1 VRSAAALPSKEIIME
16 RRDLLK
22 ATALGAAAAATAP
35 ALAAAQTTI
44 TPSEPAPG
52 HWPPPD
58 TIQGGDM
65 KFRILGTTGQRVSI
79 VGMGGFHLA
88 KPEPNGPTTED
99 AIRIVRTGLDAGI
112 NFCDNCWDYN
122 GGESEIRLGKA
133 LRDGYR
139 QKAFLMTKI
148 DGRTAEAAMG
158 QLETSLKRL
167 QTDHLDLLQFHEIIR
182 WDDPDRVFAQ
192 GGALEAVLKARDQG
206 KLKYIGFTGHKSPK
220 IHRKMFQVAAQHG
233 FHFDTVQ
240 MPVNVMDPHFDS
252 FQQMIFPIA
261 QAQKT
266 AVLAMKT
273 FGDTFIVDTH
283 IAPPIT
289 MLHYGMS
296 QPVAVVI
303 TGCDKMP
310 ILQQALEAVRTYQ
323 PMSVADQVALLA
335 KTASIG
341 DSGKTE
347 KYKVSHHFDSTMQH
361 PGYLTQV

>member
-1 VRSAAALPSKEIIME
+1 ME

-22 ATALGAAAAATAP
+22 ATALGAAAAAAAP

-44 TPSEPAPG
+44 APTEPAPG
-52 HWPPPD
+52 NWPPPD
-58 TIQGGDM
+58 TIDEGGM
-65 KFRILGTTGQRVSI
+65 KYRILGTTGQRVSI

-99 AIRIVRTGLDAGI
+99 AIRIIRTGIDNGV
-112 NFCDNCWDYN
+112 NFCDCAWDYN
-122 GGESEIRLGKA
+122 KGESEIRLGKA

-148 DGRTAEAAMG
+148 DGRTAESATA
-158 QLETSLKRL
+158 QLETSLRRL

-182 WDDPDRVFAQ
+182 WDDPDRIFAD
-192 GGALEAVLKARDQG
+192 GGALEAMLKAQQQG
-206 KLKYIGFTGHKSPK
+206 KFKYIGFTGHKSPQ
-220 IHRKMFQVAAQHG
+220 IHRKMFQVAAQHH

-240 MPVNVMDPHFDS
+240 MPVNVMDSHFDS

-261 QAQKT
+261 EAQKT

-273 FGDTFIVDTH
+273 FGDTFIYQAHV
-283 IAPPIT
+283 APPIEL
-289 MLHYGMS
+289 LHYGMS

-303 TGCDKMP
+303 TGCDHLS

-323 PMSVADQVALLA
+323 PMSAADQQALLA
-335 KTASIG
+335 KSAAIG
-341 DSGKTE
+341 STGKTE

-361 PGYLTQV
+361 PGYLTQT

>member
-1 VRSAAALPSKEIIME
+1 ME

-22 ATALGAAAAATAP
+22 ATALGAASASVP
-35 ALAAAQTTI
+35 ALAAAQTVI
-44 TPSEPAPG
+44 SPAEPSPG
-52 HWPPPD
+52 NWPPPA
-58 TIQGGDM
+58 TIDEGGM
-65 KFRILGTTGQRVSI
+65 KYRILGATGQRVSI

-99 AIRIVRTGLDAGI
+99 AIRIVRTGIDNGI
-112 NFCDNCWDYN
+112 NFCDCAWDYN

-148 DGRTAEAAMG
+148 DGRTAASATA
-158 QLETSLKRL
+158 QLETSLRRL

-182 WDDPDRVFAQ
+182 WDDPDRIFAD
-192 GGALEAVLKARDQG
+192 GGALEAMLKAQQQG
-206 KLKYIGFTGHKSPK
+206 KFKYIGFTGHKSPK
-220 IHRKMFQVAAQHG
+220 IHLKMFQMAAQHH

-240 MPVNVMDPHFDS
+240 MPVNVMDSHFDS

-261 QAQKT
+261 QAQRT

-273 FGDTFIVDTH
+273 FGDTFIYDAHV
-283 IAPPIT
+283 APPAEL
-289 MLHYGMS
+289 LHYGMS

-310 ILQQALEAVRTYQ
+310 ILQQALEAARTYQ
-323 PMSVADQVALLA
+323 PMSAADQQALLA
-335 KTASIG
+335 KTAEIG
-341 DSGKTE
+341 KSGSTE

-361 PGYLTQV
+361 PGYLTQT

>member
-1 VRSAAALPSKEIIME
+1 ME

-22 ATALGAAAAATAP
+22 ATALGAAAAAAVP
-35 ALAAAQTTI
+35 ALAAAQTTMA
-44 TPSEPAPG
+44 PAEPAPG
-52 HWPPPD
+52 TWPPPA
-58 TIQGGDM
+58 TIDEGGM
-65 KFRILGTTGQRVSI
+65 KYRILGTTGERVSI

-88 KPEPNGPTTED
+88 KPEPNGPTAED
-99 AIRIVRTGLDAGI
+99 AIRLVRTGIDNGI
-112 NFCDNCWDYN
+112 NFCDCAWDYN
-122 GGESEIRLGKA
+122 GGESEIRLGRA

-139 QKAFLMTKI
+139 RRAFLMTKI

-182 WDDPDRVFAQ
+182 WDDPDRIFAE
-192 GGALEAVLKARDQG
+192 GGALEAVLKAQQQG

-220 IHRKMFQVAAQHG
+220 IHRKMFQVAARHR

-240 MPVNVMDPHFDS
+240 MPVNVMDSHFDS

-261 QAQKT
+261 QEQKT

-273 FGDTFIVDTH
+273 FGDTFIYQANV
-283 IAPPIT
+283 APPVEL
-289 MLHYGMS
+289 LHYGMS

-303 TGCDKMP
+303 TGCDRMP
-310 ILQQALEAVRTYQ
+310 VLEQALQAARTYRPMSAADQQALLAAA
-323 PMSVADQVALLA
+323 SALGS
-335 KTASIG
+335 TG
-341 DSGKTE
+341 ETE

-361 PGYLTQV
+361 PGYLTQT

>member
-1 VRSAAALPSKEIIME
+1 ME
-16 RRDLLK
+16 RRDVLK
-22 ATALGAAAAATAP
+22 AGALGAAAATISP
-35 ALAAAQTTI
+35 VLASAQTAANATSQ
-44 TPSEPAPG
+44 TVNGQTYPTAGNWPA
-52 HWPPPD
+52 PD
-58 TIQGGDM
+58 TIQDGDM

-79 VGMGGFHLA
+79 IGMGGFHLA

-99 AIRIVRTGLDAGI
+99 AIRIVRTGLDAGL

-148 DGRTAEAAMG
+148 DGRTAKAAMG

-182 WDDPDRVFAQ
+182 WDDPDRVFAE
-192 GGALEAVLKARDQG
+192 GGALEAVLKAQQQG

-220 IHRKMFQVAAQHG
+220 IHRKMFEVAEKHN

-240 MPVNVMDPHFDS
+240 MPVNIMDAHFES
-252 FQQMIFPIA
+252 FQNMIFPIA
-261 QAQKT
+261 QQQKT

-273 FGDTFIVDTH
+273 FGDTFIYQAHV
-283 IAPPIT
+283 APPVEL
-289 MLHYGMS
+289 LHYGMS

-303 TGCDKMP
+303 TGCDHLS
-310 ILQQALEAVRTYQ
+310 ILQQALDAVRSYQ
-323 PMSVADQVALLA
+323 PMSQQAQQALLA
-335 KTASIG
+335 KSAAIG
-341 DSGKTE
+341 DTGKTE

-361 PGYLTQV
+361 PNYLTET